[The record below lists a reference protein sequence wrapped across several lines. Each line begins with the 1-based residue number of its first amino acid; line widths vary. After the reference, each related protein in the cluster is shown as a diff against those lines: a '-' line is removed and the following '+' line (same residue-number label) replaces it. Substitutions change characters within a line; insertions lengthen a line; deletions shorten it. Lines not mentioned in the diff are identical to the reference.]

1 MAITPKSKMVAI
13 LLKKI
18 FLDIKLIHEVIYF
31 SGIYKLTGHFI
42 LVLDSRA
49 LLILLNIE
57 YCSSMELIAIST
69 IETPI

>member
-1 MAITPKSKMVAI
+1 MK
-13 LLKKI
+13 LLFTFYNHGNYTKIKNGRNFAKKKI
-18 FLDIKLIHEVIYF
+18 LLDIKLIHEVIYF

-57 YCSSMELIAIST
+57 YWLL
-69 IETPI
+69 